1 MCHQQ
6 LVACSYAQEPSP
18 IAVGDES
25 RGVHG
30 NRVVRCEL
38 KIFFFQAEDGIRD
51 VAVTGVQTCALPIL
65 SLAAAAA
72 VTGTGL
78 AVAVYG
84 SPRWSA
90 PLGGGIV
97 GAGVACMHYTGM
109 WAVELPGY
117 VTWSLPLVV
126 ASVAL
131 GMLFGVFALAI
142 AVRRNDLRG
151 AYAAAALLTLAIV
164 SHHFT
169 AMGAVEI
176 VPDPTRVITPF
187 SLSPGSLAIAVAS
200 AAVAILGMSL
210 VSAFADRRL
219 DEKSRLLA
227 TALNNMTQGVVM
239 FDAAGRLVVCNERYV
254 AMYGLPPEI
263 VKPGCTLEDI
273 IRIRKSTGNFDGDPV
288 QYCVDLLQMMAQG
301 KTKTFVIENPDGRVI
316 AVTNRPIAVGNYW
329 IGTHDDI
336 TERRHA
342 EAQSASLAEQQQRR
356 ASVDA
361 AILSFRESV
370 ESVLGTV
377 NDSVGAVRTTAMTL
391 SASADETSKRAAG
404 AGRTSS
410 EASTNV
416 RP

>member
-109 WAVELPGY
+109 WAGELPGY
-117 VTWSLPLVV
+117 VTWSLQLVV

-131 GMLFGVFALAI
+131 GMAFGIVALEI

-164 SHHFT
+164 SHHFI

-176 VPDPTRVITPF
+176 VPDPTRVINAF
-187 SLSPGSLAIAVAS
+187 SLSPGLL
-200 AAVAILGMSL
+200 AVAIAGVATAVLSTSL
-210 VSAFADRRL
+210 AGAFIDRRL
-219 DEKSRLLA
+219 HEQNARLA
-227 TALNNMTQGVVM
+227 SALDNMTQGLCM
-239 FDAAGRLVVCNERYV
+239 FDGDTRLTVCNARYLE
-254 AMYGLPPEI
+254 MYGL
-263 VKPGCTLEDI
+263 T
-273 IRIRKSTGNFDGDPV
+273 
-288 QYCVDLLQMMAQG
+288 
-301 KTKTFVIENPDGRVI
+301 
-316 AVTNRPIAVGNYW
+316 
-329 IGTHDDI
+329 
-336 TERRHA
+336 A
-342 EAQSASLAEQQQRR
+342 EYA
-356 ASVDA
+356 
-361 AILSFRESV
+361 F
-370 ESVLGTV
+370 
-377 NDSVGAVRTTAMTL
+377 
-391 SASADETSKRAAG
+391 
-404 AGRTSS
+404 
-410 EASTNV
+410 
-416 RP
+416 P